1 MPARDIPHPQWPT
14 FLADFGFRHFCWK
27 ATLERKHNGG
37 RHESISDNGCFL
49 EELAI
54 HSAGGQQQLAI
65 VLDSPF
71 REFRTHVVS
80 NPLRVRVAAGN
91 RDSLEID
98 AADGSTMIVRVRQ
111 PDPRP

>member
-1 MPARDIPHPQWPT
+1 M
-14 FLADFGFRHFCWK
+14 
-27 ATLERKHNGG
+27 ERKHNGG